1 MGKVGGRKQAI
12 SLTLDDKVCT
22 FFKGKNR
29 SKEINRILT
38 AYLRWSL
45 GERDQNYGFT
55 EEKTV
60 SQRLAQAF
68 KLMGDEKDEFTSKV
82 MIALIDDWREV
93 K

>member
-38 AYLRWSL
+38 AYLRWTL
-45 GERDQNYGFT
+45 GDTDIKYGFA

-68 KLMGDEKDEFTSKV
+68 TLMGDDMTDFTRAL
-82 MIALIDDWREV
+82 MIALIAEWRT
-93 K
+93 